1 MLSRLVSTVL
11 TVSLLAAPAATRG
24 GAPPPVIGTEAPA
37 SPSQAAAR
45 SFATPPGLPA
55 APPVEAPE
63 IRLPDPAPMPP
74 EIYVDRAEVRRVLAA
89 NRAKAIKLFR
99 AYYKRGIY
107 PHNTF
112 TDGSLNVWLD
122 ADGRLCAAATIIAG
136 WSADH
141 RVLVLEQAEVDNFIR
156 LVDVGDG
163 WLMDWMLASGLTQEE
178 LVAIQLPF
186 VPVGREPG
194 TGEPPDP
201 RLARRAD
208 KKLRAAYAEIDRM
221 LVKQGRARL
230 ELAVDRLMAN
240 PELAARLVNAAN
252 S

>member
-11 TVSLLAAPAATRG
+11 TVSLLAAP
-24 GAPPPVIGTEAPA
+24 V
-37 SPSQAAAR
+37 AAR

-55 APPVEAPE
+55 AGADPISAE
-63 IRLPDPAPMPP
+63 IRLPDPAPRPP
-74 EIYVDRAEVRRVLAA
+74 KPAHPDVDRAAVRRALAA
-89 NRAKAIKLFR
+89 NRAKAIQLFR
-99 AYYKRGIY
+99 AYHKRGIY

-122 ADGRLCAAATIIAG
+122 AEGRLCAAATIIAG
-136 WSADH
+136 WSAEL
-141 RVLVLEQAEVDNFIR
+141 REQVLAQADLDNFIR
-156 LVDVGDG
+156 LVDVEGG
-163 WLMDWMLASGLTQEE
+163 WLMDWILTSGLTQEE

-186 VPVGREPG
+186 EPVGRDLQIIEP
-194 TGEPPDP
+194 TPDP

-208 KKLRAAYAEIDRM
+208 KKLRAAYAKIDRM
-221 LVKQGRARL
+221 LVEQGRASL

-240 PELAARLVNAAN
+240 PELAARLVDAAN